1 MQESKGRARRMKKR
15 VVYIPDYHYLCHPLF
30 FNIAK
35 NAKDMFQNI
44 YFNTKD
50 PLFAITNKDGI
61 KQEELN
67 MYFDEYHELNDP
79 LTLSNLADFENK
91 LEKYR
96 SVISFIARFRAF
108 RIRLEKQL
116 EMLKPDAVVTATDM
130 GGYINRMCNIWA
142 ERNKV
147 PFIIIQTSFLEVDLI
162 NIKTKLKNQ
171 LCYLLFNKLLNIPVF
186 RRQHFFGNERPENY
200 LFLWGDAFKNYYK
213 GLKIEKNISITGN
226 PAFDPIIK
234 GESIEKG
241 DDDIGIDIPNDKPI
255 VIICTQILDGLIA
268 EKDIREI
275 DNLYRTV
282 IKENP
287 DLYFVVKIH
296 PRQDLKRYSKI
307 FDGIPKSNFTI
318 VKNID
323 LYSLFKVAD
332 VQVSVSSY
340 SSFEAVVFGIPIVVV
355 KKDLITFFDHFND
368 EIELRADTA
377 EVLGKHLRMCI
388 TKEFIDEFKVKKDKY
403 LKSRLDYI
411 DGKSGERVVEKIEG
425 IMRRGREVNE

>member
-1 MQESKGRARRMKKR
+1 MRYIQNRASIEHMKKR

-35 NAKDMFQNI
+35 NAKDRFQNI

-79 LTLSNLADFENK
+79 LTLSRLADFDNK

-96 SVISFIARFRAF
+96 CVISFIARFRAF

-116 EMLKPDAVVTATDM
+116 EMLKPDAIVTATDM

-147 PFIIIQTSFLEVDLI
+147 PFIITQPSFLEGDLI
-162 NIKTKLKNQ
+162 SNKTKNRPKNQ

-186 RRQHFFGNERPENY
+186 RRQKFFGNEMSGNY
-200 LFLWGDAFKNYYK
+200 LLLWGEAFKNRYK
-213 GLKIEKNISITGN
+213 GLEIEKNISITGN

-234 GESIEKG
+234 GESIEKR
-241 DDDIGIDIPNDKPI
+241 DDDIGIDIPEDKPI
-255 VIICTQILDGLIA
+255 ILICTQILDGLIE
-268 EKDIREI
+268 EKIIREI

-323 LYSLFKVAD
+323 LYRLFKVAD

-340 SSFEAVVFGIPIVVV
+340 SSFEAVVFGIPIVLI
-355 KKDLITFFDHFND
+355 KKDLITFFDHFYD

-377 EVLGKHLRMCI
+377 EVLGAHLK
-388 TKEFIDEFKVKKDKY
+388 TGLTSEYLEKFKVKREKY
-403 LKSRLDYI
+403 LKSKLGYI
-411 DGKSGERVVEKIEG
+411 NGKSGERVVGEIEE
-425 IMRRGREVNE
+425 IIKRG